1 MIFNTKISLCILI
14 FGKFATTLL
23 TNASQYLRAKEI
35 QPSYIINPVK
45 KGLARHRQM
54 KCPLMAEGQA

>member
-1 MIFNTKISLCILI
+1 MIFNTKIGLHILKI
-14 FGKFATTLL
+14 GKFATTLL
-23 TNASQYLRAKEI
+23 TNASQHLRAKEI

-54 KCPLMAEGQA
+54 KCPLMVEGQA